1 MAYTVRNDATGA
13 IVYDPRIEDAILID
27 PVLHMKDNAF
37 GALNCD
43 MPAEHA
49 EYGQLKKRRTIY
61 SVYKDDSTD
70 PLWKGIFIKGTE
82 TLDASIA
89 LYFEDFMSV
98 LRDSMQDAF
107 VFTGQPSEFLAQL
120 IDYHNNQV
128 EPWQR
133 IQLGIVSVTDPN
145 DYVRRSSDSEIT
157 TWEAI
162 ETRLIK
168 TLGGHLRMRYVG
180 GVAYLDYLHGD
191 TVDLDPNLNV
201 STQVIEF
208 GENLSEFSRVISSAE
223 TYSACIP
230 KGVSSNVYDED
241 GVLHTEHLTIA
252 DVNGGSK
259 YLIDDDAVALY
270 GFRCA
275 PLSATTWDDVT
286 VADNLLRKGLEYLR
300 GNAVKLANTIKLSAI
315 DLRHL
320 GVASD
325 SIGYLDYVRASV
337 YPYNIDA
344 IYLLTEIA
352 IPLDNPSTLTIGL
365 GETFLSMADRQ
376 QQQAANLK
384 QQIEAVVRS
393 TSSDTQSG
401 IQNELA
407 ETVSSLQTLIEQTGN
422 AIMAQVSE
430 IYTSTTSFEDFQRK
444 VSTMF
449 TQTERTF
456 ELQFSTIASQI
467 TALDGSV
474 VSRFS
479 EINKYIRFI
488 DGNIVLG
495 EDGNP
500 LILEI
505 TNEKISF
512 LYNNVEIAYFSAGRL
527 YVDQLEAITSLTL
540 GNFAFGPDS
549 SGGMSLKFIGT

>member
-1 MAYTVRNDATGA
+1 MAYTIRNDNSGV
-13 IVYDPRIEDAILID
+13 IVYDPRLEDAVLIN
-27 PVLHMKDNAF
+27 PVLHLKDNSF
-37 GALNCD
+37 GSLNCD
-43 MPAEHA
+43 MPTMHTD
-49 EYGQLKKRRTIY
+49 YGQLQKRRTIY
-61 SVYKDDSTD
+61 SVYKDDATE
-70 PLWKGIFIKGTE
+70 PMWKGILIKGSE

-107 VFTGQPSEFLAQL
+107 VFTGQPAQFLATL
-120 IDYHNNQV
+120 LTHHNSQV
-128 EPWQR
+128 QPWQR
-133 IQLGIVSVTDPN
+133 IELGIVSVTDPN

-162 ETRLIK
+162 ESRLIK
-168 TLGGHLRMRYVG
+168 TLGGHLRMRYVD

-191 TVDLDPNLNV
+191 TTVLDENLNV

-208 GENLSEFSRVISSAE
+208 GENLKEFSRVISSAE

-230 KGVSSNVYDED
+230 KGASSNVYDED
-241 GVLHTEHLTIA
+241 GTMRSERLTIA

-259 YLIDDDAVALY
+259 YLINDEAVNLY

-275 PLSATTWDDVT
+275 PLNVTTWDDVT
-286 VADNLLRKGLEYLR
+286 VADNLKRKGLEYLQ
-300 GNAVKLANTIKLSAI
+300 GNAVKLANTIKLGAI

-320 GVASD
+320 GVSSD
-325 SIGYLDYVRASV
+325 SIGYLDYIRTSV
-337 YPYNIDA
+337 LPYDIDA
-344 IYLLTEIA
+344 VYLLTEIS
-352 IPLDNPSTLTIGL
+352 IPLDDPSTLTISL
-365 GETFLSMADRQ
+365 GETFMSLADRQ
-376 QQQAANLK
+376 QQQMTNLQ
-384 QQIEAVVRS
+384 QQIATVVRN
-393 TSSDTQSG
+393 TSSETQSG
-401 IQNELA
+401 VQTEIA
-407 ETVSSLQTLIEQTGN
+407 ETVTSLQTLIEQTGN

-430 IYTSTTSFEDFQRK
+430 IYTSTTSFEDFQRQ
-444 VSTMF
+444 VSTML
-449 TQTERTF
+449 TQTESTF
-456 ELQFSTIASQI
+456 ELQFSTIVSQI
-467 TALDGSV
+467 TSLDGSM

-505 TNEKISF
+505 TNDRISF
-512 LYNNVEIAYFSAGRL
+512 MYNGVEIAYFSAGRL

-549 SGGMSLKFIGT
+549 SGGMSLKYIGV